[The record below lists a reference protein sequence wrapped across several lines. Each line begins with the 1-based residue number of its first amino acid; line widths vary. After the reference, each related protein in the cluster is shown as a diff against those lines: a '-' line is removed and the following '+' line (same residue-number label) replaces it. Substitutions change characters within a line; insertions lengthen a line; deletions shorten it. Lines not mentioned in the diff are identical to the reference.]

1 MNPLV
6 QAIGGTAPGM
16 VGISPQMLQQARQ
29 MIASV
34 KMVMNPQQAET
45 QLRKM
50 CGEIS
55 PQEIFNQQCREHGL
69 DPDRAMGQIRQIL
82 S

>member
-1 MNPLV
+1 MNPLAKMMGSTA
-6 QAIGGTAPGM
+6 QGMGGM
-16 VGISPQMLQQARQ
+16 SPQMLQQAKQ
-29 MIASV
+29 MVASV
-34 KMVMNPQQAET
+34 KMAMNPQQAEA

-50 CGEIS
+50 CGKIS

-69 DPDRAMGQIRQIL
+69 DPDQAMNQIRQIL